1 MTRSE
6 GGSVPRW
13 LLGFIALFLITYM
26 VASLIW
32 DQWSQHKN
40 PSPFTLLQVIEA
52 IAAAGLAYGGGK
64 KLTEHKESQS
74 KGDKADEEKDTK

>member
-6 GGSVPRW
+6 GGSVPKW
-13 LLGFIALFLITYM
+13 VLGLLAGVLITYM

-52 IAAAGLAYGGGK
+52 IAAAGLAYSGGK
-64 KLTEHKESQS
+64 RLVEHRE
-74 KGDKADEEKDTK
+74 KGKGEADEEEESK

>member
-6 GGSVPRW
+6 GGSVPKW
-13 LLGFIALFLITYM
+13 VLGLLAGVLITYM

-52 IAAAGLAYGGGK
+52 IAAAGLAYSGGK
-64 KLTEHKESQS
+64 KLLEHQES
-74 KGDKADEEKDTK
+74 KGNDKVDEEKESK

>member
-64 KLTEHKESQS
+64 KLTERKEGQS
-74 KGDKADEEKDTK
+74 KGEADEENEETK